1 MKITYSLI
9 VDTTTGDVTL
19 TKESGEAVKTT
30 SSPKKV
36 KDDGDPTPKITLEEN
51 KYKLNSAAVKLLQ
64 VAPNDRLDIKY
75 EKNGNNF
82 IPVIGHDIDFGTGS
96 GNKVTKSYTVACRGK
111 ANDSLKAYGTIFTLE
126 AHPEKSGLFI
136 LKGDAPVE
144 EESDPNINFIESDNP
159 FDLDLDEL
167 ADSTTISSTDFSL

>member
-19 TKESGEAVKTT
+19 TKESGEVVKA

-36 KDDGDPTPKITLEEN
+36 KDDGDPTPKIILEDN

-75 EKNGNNF
+75 EKSGNKF

-111 ANDSLKAYGTIFTLE
+111 AHDSLVVYGTTFTLE

-136 LKGDAPVE
+136 LKGDAPAE
-144 EESDPNINFIESDNP
+144 EPDPNINFIESDNP